1 MMHRQCYEIIIFK
14 DLYITFGMM
23 GIKISDTDRVILG
36 IDPGTSVMGF
46 GVLSIKAG
54 NIALLGSG
62 VIRLEKIPEHS
73 LKLNRIFEECR
84 SLISKY
90 HPDEMAIEAPFYGK
104 NVQSMLK
111 LGRAQGV
118 AIAAAISFEIPVFEY
133 SPKAIKQSITG
144 NGNASKEQVAAML
157 KNQALIDEIPKFLD
171 ATDGL
176 AAALCHYQKSG
187 HNNNPVGKKRS
198 SWDSFIKNNP
208 ERTIR

>member
-1 MMHRQCYEIIIFK
+1 
-14 DLYITFGMM
+14 M
-23 GIKISDTDRVILG
+23 GSADSKTDRIILG
-36 IDPGTSVMGF
+36 IDPGTSVMGY
-46 GVLSIKAG
+46 GILAIHDRSIR
-54 NIALLGSG
+54 ILGAG
-62 VIRLEKIPEHS
+62 VIRLEKIAEHS

-84 SLISKY
+84 SLINKY

-118 AIAAAISFEIPVFEY
+118 AIAAAISFEVPVFEY

-157 KNQALIDEIPKFLD
+157 KSLSLIEEIPKFLD

-176 AAALCHYQKSG
+176 AAALCHYQKTG
-187 HNNNPVGKKRS
+187 QKNIPVDGKS
-198 SWDSFIKNNP
+198 AGWDSFIKQHP
-208 ERTIR
+208 ERMIK